1 MPETRIEFSVSFM
14 PWHVGIAS
22 IVVNDNICKILDNIV
37 SSSQVKPS
45 PRPYHHGNL
54 RQAVLSAAEVALE
67 ARGVQHL
74 SLRELSREL
83 GVSHASPQRHFATKQ
98 DLIDALAI
106 MGFERL
112 SSVVAKAAEAR
123 SQDFNARLTKA
134 AFAYVGFALKHPALF
149 ALMFEAKRRA
159 GMLPELRTALMAAY
173 SHIPKILYAVNCQLV
188 VGANISS
195 KISSILR
202 GAPTRTSAV
211 SAFAQISLRA
221 AFGGATAI
229 RSVCDG
235 GVDQKQR

>member
-1 MPETRIEFSVSFM
+1 
-14 PWHVGIAS
+14 
-22 IVVNDNICKILDNIV
+22 
-37 SSSQVKPS
+37 VKPS
-45 PRPYHHGNL
+45 TRPYHHGNL
-54 RQAVLSAAEVALE
+54 HQALLHAAEVALE

-106 MGFERL
+106 VGFERL

-123 SQDFNARLTKA
+123 SEDFNARLTKA

-173 SHIPKILYAVNCQLV
+173 SHIPKILQEGQEAGKIVAGDPDRLALTIGAALHGLV
-188 VGANISS
+188 AISIDG
-195 KISSILR
+195 KIK
-202 GAPTRTSAV
+202 GAP
-211 SAFAQISLRA
+211 LK
-221 AFGGATAI
+221 AI
-229 RSVCDG
+229 VPETVQHVLKGLSTT
-235 GVDQKQR
+235 KT